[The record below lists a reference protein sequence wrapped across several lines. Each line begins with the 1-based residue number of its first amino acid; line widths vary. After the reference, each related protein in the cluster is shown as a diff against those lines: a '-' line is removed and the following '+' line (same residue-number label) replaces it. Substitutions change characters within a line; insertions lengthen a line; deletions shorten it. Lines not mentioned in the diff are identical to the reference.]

1 MAASFTNNTAW
12 IKKMKM
18 RFALLDVD
26 KNGIINQ
33 DDVALVAKNIAAYRK
48 EGEDAEKSYLKI

>member
-1 MAASFTNNTAW
+1 
-12 IKKMKM
+12 M

-33 DDVALVAKNIAAYRK
+33 DDVVLVAKNIAAYRK